1 MFIQQSLNNSSNDL
15 LFFLVQKTKTIDDGS
30 VVRVQNHNEM
40 NQYISQKK
48 KDAVQRREEKK
59 KQQHTIHILEGGV
72 DAIGSTSSSS
82 IGNEL

>member
-1 MFIQQSLNNSSNDL
+1 MFFQQSLNNSSNDL

-48 KDAVQRREEKK
+48 KDAVQRREERK
-59 KQQHTIHILEGGV
+59 KQQHTIRILEGGV
-72 DAIGSTSSSS
+72 GVSGSSV
-82 IGNEL
+82 GNEL

>member
-1 MFIQQSLNNSSNDL
+1 
-15 LFFLVQKTKTIDDGS
+15 
-30 VVRVQNHNEM
+30 M